1 MCMILLV
8 LLGKVCLAWPP
19 CPSYSYNFSILCL
32 AEYSKDQLLV
42 KRTHDILFLFLLLL
56 LLGGTIALFQ
66 VLGVGE
72 VAGFPRRDKSWWEAE
87 HITPTLVALALLH
100 QLSLLFLLLRLL
112 LLLPFPALLL
122 LVLLSLS
129 LFCGPFPIP
138 GSLLLFC
145 VILSPLRAKI

>member
-19 CPSYSYNFSILCL
+19 CPSYSYNFSMLCL
-32 AEYSKDQLLV
+32 AEYIKGLV

-100 QLSLLFLLLRLL
+100 QLSLLFLLLLL
-112 LLLPFPALLL
+112 LRFPALLL